1 MPWSRL
7 SRGWPGSASATE
19 RVQIPG
25 LDTVIYTRSKALAKE
40 VGLDPGYV
48 PGCLDVAV
56 SLLQLPVRTDDER

>member
-7 SRGWPGSASATE
+7 SRSWPGSAWATE

-25 LDTVIYTRSKALAKE
+25 LDAVPYTRSKGLAEE

-48 PGCLDVAV
+48 PGGLDISV
-56 SLLQLPVRTDDER
+56 SLLQLPVRTDDEC